1 MDQKEAIGALIGTAT
16 IVGFGYCAC
25 KYLDKMSDVKA
36 VEHFNV
42 LRKPSQ
48 TKKSASAA
56 SAKPKRS
63 APKKPALKNK
73 KERFSSNEKHSMEF
87 LTGSSRFGVNTRQ
100 LINYRDIRPM
110 PYIKPAPENSIP
122 FGGSGNQEDLKNSFS
137 KNIFTGGTGSAS
149 AVGAT
154 TQVSKFT

>member
-42 LRKPSQ
+42 LRKPTQ
-48 TKKSASAA
+48 PKKSA
-56 SAKPKRS
+56 AKPKKS
-63 APKKPALKNK
+63 APKKPALKKK
-73 KERFSSNEKHSMEF
+73 KEKFSSSNEKHSMEF